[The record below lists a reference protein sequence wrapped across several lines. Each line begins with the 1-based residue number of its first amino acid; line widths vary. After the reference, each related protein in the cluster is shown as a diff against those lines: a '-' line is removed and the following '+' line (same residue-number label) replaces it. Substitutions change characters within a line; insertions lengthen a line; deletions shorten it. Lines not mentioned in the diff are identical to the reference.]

1 MFPASRHAP
10 RSLLVRTVLAC
21 ALSQIGMALV
31 LPAHAQ
37 AQAQQL
43 RSYSIPAGAL
53 GDVLTRFGSDS
64 AILLSFSGEATQ
76 GLRSAGLQGSHSLQ
90 DGFRILLAGSGL
102 QAVAQPNGGYLL
114 QKIPAGTPAAGAD
127 SRGMAVM
134 SGVTVVAAQ
143 ERSAVTGGTGSYS
156 GGPASGATGLAL
168 TQRETPQSLTIVTR
182 QQMDDQNSNAVS
194 DVMKNVN
201 GVNVQNYDSDRW
213 SFWARGFAVT
223 NFQYDGV
230 SAIYDGVYDWGT
242 TNSDMAIYDRIEVLK
257 GATGLMSGAG
267 DPSATVNMVRKR
279 PTADFTGS
287 ATVGAGSWDNY
298 RAEADVSGALNESR
312 TVRARLVGA
321 YQDKHSYL
329 DRYQQRKSVAYGVI
343 EADLTPLTLLTAG
356 FTHQDYKP
364 RGSTWTGFPV
374 LLANGT
380 RTDFPTSW
388 NPATGWSR
396 RDMKNTTLFSAL
408 EHTFASEWK
417 LKFSANMLRSEH
429 DSVLGSA
436 SGGNPDPVT
445 GEGAYFFMGQYA
457 GKRRQGTVNLDLN
470 GPFTAFG
477 RQHEA
482 MFGYSSS
489 TAKQHGPVHE
499 SVYPPVA
506 GSYFDWRGQ
515 YAQPAFTRLGNDN
528 DSTRQSGL
536 YGAARLRPADALSVI
551 VGARVSRYRQD
562 QQRTFIDAATA
573 PIVARIEENNVV
585 TPYAGVVYDLDRTYS
600 VFGSYTSIFAPQSN
614 RDINRNFLAPVRGK
628 GFEAGVKA
636 EYLQGRVN
644 ASAALFQ
651 IRQGNV
657 ANYVGAV
664 NGEEAYEAID
674 GITSRG
680 LEMEVTGEV
689 AKDVKLSAGYTY
701 THSRDKDGED
711 VFSTMLQTTQ
721 PAHLLRV
728 QGSWRLPAGL
738 EKITVGGGVNWQS
751 SYYGKLWNPA
761 AADYV
766 RIAQGSY
773 ALVNLMARYEIGK
786 HVTASLNVN
795 NLLDKQYLTGLG
807 LFETGFYGEPRNIML
822 TLRTKF

>member
-1 MFPASRHAP
+1 MHHAS
-10 RSLLVRTVLAC
+10 RSLLTRTVLAC
-21 ALSQIGMALV
+21 ALSQIGMALT
-31 LPAHAQ
+31 LPAQ
-37 AQAQQL
+37 AQAQSQQV
-43 RSYSIPAGAL
+43 RAYSIPAGAL

-64 AILLSFSGEATQ
+64 AILLSFSSEATQ
-76 GLRSAGLQGSHSLQ
+76 GLRSAGLQGSYGVQ
-90 DGFRILLAGSGL
+90 DGFRVLLAGSGL
-102 QAVAQPNGGYLL
+102 QAVPQPNGGYLL
-114 QKIPAGTPAAGAD
+114 QKIPASAGAATAD
-127 SRGMAVM
+127 SRGVAVM
-134 SGVTVVAAQ
+134 SGVTVVAAA
-143 ERSAVTGGTGSYS
+143 ERSAATSGTGSYT
-156 GGPASGATGLAL
+156 GGPTSGATGLAL

-201 GVNVQNYDSDRW
+201 GVSVQNYDSDRW
-213 SFWARGFAVT
+213 SFQARGFAVT

-257 GATGLMSGAG
+257 GATGLMSGTG

-279 PTADFTGS
+279 PTAEFAGA
-287 ATVGAGSWDNY
+287 ATLGAGSWDNY
-298 RAEADVSGALNESR
+298 RGEVDVSGPLNASR
-312 TVRARLVGA
+312 SVRGSLVGA
-321 YQDKHSYL
+321 YQDRHSYL
-329 DRYQQRKSVAYGVI
+329 DRYKQRKAVAYGII
-343 EADLTPLTLLTAG
+343 EADLTPVTLLTAG

-374 LLANGT
+374 LFSDGS

-388 NPATGWSR
+388 NPATDWSR
-396 RDMKNTTLFSAL
+396 RDMQNTTLFSSL
-408 EHTFASEWK
+408 EHSFANDWK
-417 LKFSANMLRSEH
+417 IKLSANQLRSKH

-445 GEGAYFFMGQYA
+445 GEGAYFFMGKYK
-457 GKRRQGTVNLDLN
+457 GDRRQTTINVDAS

-482 MFGYSSS
+482 MFGYSHSS
-489 TAKQHGPVHE
+489 AKQDGPVYE
-499 SVYPPVA
+499 SIYPPVE

-515 YAQPAFTRLGNDN
+515 YAEPAFKRLGNDN

-536 YGAARLRPADALSVI
+536 YGAVRLHPVDALSVI
-551 VGARVSRYRQD
+551 LGARVSSYQQD
-562 QQRTFIDAATA
+562 QDRSFFDGTTSDITS
-573 PIVARIEENNVV
+573 RIKESNVV
-585 TPYAGVVYDLDRTYS
+585 TPYAGVVYDLDKTYS

-614 RDINRNFLAPVRGK
+614 RDVNRRFLSPVRGK

-636 EYLQGRVN
+636 EYLDGKVN
-644 ASAALFQ
+644 ASAAVFQ
-651 IRQGNV
+651 IRQSNV
-657 ANYVGAV
+657 ASYVGSV

-701 THSRDKDGED
+701 SHVRDADGKD

-721 PAHLLRV
+721 PAHLVRV
-728 QGSWRLPAGL
+728 QGSWRLPASL
-738 EKITVGGGVNWQS
+738 DKFTVGGGINWQS

-761 AADYV
+761 AEDYTHV
-766 RIAQGSY
+766 KQGSY
-773 ALVNLMARYEIGK
+773 ALVNLLARYEISK
-786 HVTASLNVN
+786 NVTASLNVN
-795 NLLDKQYLTGLG
+795 NLMDKKYLTGLG
-807 LFETGFYGEPRNIML
+807 LFETGFYGEPRNVMF
-822 TLRTKF
+822 TVRTKF

>member
-1 MFPASRHAP
+1 MHHAS
-10 RSLLVRTVLAC
+10 RSLLTRTVLAC
-21 ALSQIGMALV
+21 ALSQIGMALT
-31 LPAHAQ
+31 LPAQ
-37 AQAQQL
+37 AQAQSQQV
-43 RSYSIPAGAL
+43 RAYSIPAGAL

-64 AILLSFSGEATQ
+64 AILLSFSSEATQ
-76 GLRSAGLQGSHSLQ
+76 GLRSAGLQGSYGVQ
-90 DGFRILLAGSGL
+90 DGFRVLLAGSGL
-102 QAVAQPNGGYLL
+102 QAVPQPNGGYLL
-114 QKIPAGTPAAGAD
+114 QKIPASAGAATAD
-127 SRGMAVM
+127 SRGVAVM
-134 SGVTVVAAQ
+134 SGVTVVAAA
-143 ERSAVTGGTGSYS
+143 ERSAATSGTGSYT

-201 GVNVQNYDSDRW
+201 GVSVQNYDSDRW
-213 SFWARGFAVT
+213 SFQARGFAVT

-257 GATGLMSGAG
+257 GATGLMSGTG

-279 PTADFTGS
+279 PTAEFAGA
-287 ATVGAGSWDNY
+287 ATLGAGSWDNY
-298 RAEADVSGALNESR
+298 RGEVDVSGPLNASR
-312 TVRARLVGA
+312 SVRGRLVGA
-321 YQDKHSYL
+321 YQDRHSYL
-329 DRYQQRKSVAYGVI
+329 DRYKQRKAVAYGII
-343 EADLTPLTLLTAG
+343 EADLTPVTLLTAG

-374 LLANGT
+374 LFSDGS

-388 NPATGWSR
+388 NPATDWSR
-396 RDMKNTTLFSAL
+396 RDMQNTTLFSSL
-408 EHTFASEWK
+408 EHSFANDWK
-417 LKFSANMLRSEH
+417 IKLSANQLRSKH

-445 GEGAYFFMGQYA
+445 GEGAYFFMGKYK
-457 GKRRQGTVNLDLN
+457 GDRRQTTVNVDAS

-482 MFGYSSS
+482 MFGYSQSS
-489 TAKQHGPVHE
+489 AKQDGPVYE
-499 SVYPPVA
+499 SIYPPVE

-515 YAQPAFTRLGNDN
+515 YAEPAFKRLGNDN

-536 YGAARLRPADALSVI
+536 YGAVRLHPVDALSVI
-551 VGARVSRYRQD
+551 LGARVSSYQQD
-562 QQRTFIDAATA
+562 QDRSFFDGTTSDITS
-573 PIVARIEENNVV
+573 RIKESNVI
-585 TPYAGVVYDLDRTYS
+585 TPYAGVVYDLDKTYS

-614 RDINRNFLAPVRGK
+614 RDVNRRFLSPVRGK

-636 EYLQGRVN
+636 EYLDGKVN
-644 ASAALFQ
+644 ASAAVFQ
-651 IRQGNV
+651 IRQSNV
-657 ANYVGAV
+657 ASYVGSV

-701 THSRDKDGED
+701 SHVRDADGKD

-721 PAHLLRV
+721 PAHLVRV
-728 QGSWRLPAGL
+728 QGSWRLPASL
-738 EKITVGGGVNWQS
+738 DKLTVGGGINWQS

-761 AADYV
+761 AEDYTHV
-766 RIAQGSY
+766 KQGSY
-773 ALVNLMARYEIGK
+773 ALVNLLARYEISK
-786 HVTASLNVN
+786 NVTASLNVN
-795 NLLDKQYLTGLG
+795 NLMDKKYLTGLG
-807 LFETGFYGEPRNIML
+807 LFETGFYGEPRNVMF
-822 TLRTKF
+822 TVRTKF

>member
-1 MFPASRHAP
+1 MHHAS
-10 RSLLVRTVLAC
+10 RSLLTRTVLAC
-21 ALSQIGMALV
+21 ALSQIGMALT
-31 LPAHAQ
+31 LPAQ
-37 AQAQQL
+37 AQAQSQQV
-43 RSYSIPAGAL
+43 RAYSIPAGAL

-64 AILLSFSGEATQ
+64 AILLSFSSEATQ
-76 GLRSAGLQGSHSLQ
+76 GLRSAGLQGSYGVQ
-90 DGFRILLAGSGL
+90 DGFRVLLAGSGL
-102 QAVAQPNGGYLL
+102 QAVPQPNGGYLL
-114 QKIPAGTPAAGAD
+114 QKIPASAGAATAD
-127 SRGMAVM
+127 SRGVAVM
-134 SGVTVVAAQ
+134 SGVTVVAAA
-143 ERSAVTGGTGSYS
+143 ERSAATSGTGSYT

-168 TQRETPQSLTIVTR
+168 TQRETPQSLTVVTR

-201 GVNVQNYDSDRW
+201 GVSVQNYDSDRW
-213 SFWARGFAVT
+213 SFQARGFAVT

-257 GATGLMSGAG
+257 GATGLMSGTG

-279 PTADFTGS
+279 PTAEFAGA
-287 ATVGAGSWDNY
+287 ATLGAGSWDNY
-298 RAEADVSGALNESR
+298 RGEVDVSGPLNASR
-312 TVRARLVGA
+312 SVRGRLVGA
-321 YQDKHSYL
+321 YQDRHSYL
-329 DRYQQRKSVAYGVI
+329 DRYKQRKAVAYGII
-343 EADLTPLTLLTAG
+343 EADLTPVTLLTAG

-374 LLANGT
+374 LFSDGS

-388 NPATGWSR
+388 NPATDWSR
-396 RDMKNTTLFSAL
+396 RDMQNTTLFSSL
-408 EHTFASEWK
+408 EHSFANDWK
-417 LKFSANMLRSEH
+417 IKLSANQLRSKH

-445 GEGAYFFMGQYA
+445 GEGAYFFMGKYK
-457 GKRRQGTVNLDLN
+457 GDRRQTTVNVDAS

-482 MFGYSSS
+482 MFGYSHSS
-489 TAKQHGPVHE
+489 AKQDGPVYE
-499 SVYPPVA
+499 SIYPPVE

-515 YAQPAFTRLGNDN
+515 YAEPAFKRLGNDN

-536 YGAARLRPADALSVI
+536 YGAVRLHPVDALSVI
-551 VGARVSRYRQD
+551 LGARVSSYQQD
-562 QQRTFIDAATA
+562 QDRSFFDGTTSDITS
-573 PIVARIEENNVV
+573 RIKESNVV
-585 TPYAGVVYDLDRTYS
+585 TPYAGVVYDLDKTYS

-614 RDINRNFLAPVRGK
+614 RDVNRRFLSPVRGK

-636 EYLQGRVN
+636 EYLDGKVN
-644 ASAALFQ
+644 ASAAVFQ
-651 IRQGNV
+651 IRQSNV
-657 ANYVGAV
+657 ASYVGSV

-701 THSRDKDGED
+701 SHVRDADGKD

-721 PAHLLRV
+721 PAHLVRV
-728 QGSWRLPAGL
+728 QGSWRLPASL
-738 EKITVGGGVNWQS
+738 DKLTVGGGINWQS

-761 AADYV
+761 AEDYTHV
-766 RIAQGSY
+766 KQGSY
-773 ALVNLMARYEIGK
+773 ALVNLLARYEISK
-786 HVTASLNVN
+786 NVTASLNVN
-795 NLLDKQYLTGLG
+795 NLMDKKYLTGLG
-807 LFETGFYGEPRNIML
+807 LFETGFYGEPRNVMF
-822 TLRTKF
+822 TVRTKF